1 MTDGRRKLTAT
12 LLAAAAL
19 LAAAGCG
26 SDDSED
32 TQLPPRI
39 QSSLTPHLDSIAERV
54 ADGSPGAC
62 DDIYL
67 SEEEGGD
74 LDPIDATLDR
84 VPDRVDP
91 DVRAALEQSVDR
103 LKQLVDQRC
112 DEIRG
117 MTEEDDEADV
127 ETETVPV
134 ETETEVETVPPETT
148 PAPPETTP
156 TTPPE
161 TPTTPTDEQGNGGTG
176 GGGGGGGGGNT
187 GQGQG
192 QGPTGEGP
200 PGQGGGLE
208 AP

>member
-1 MTDGRRKLTAT
+1 MTDSRRKLAAT

-19 LAAAGCG
+19 IAAAGCG
-26 SDDSED
+26 SDESED

-39 QSSLTPHLDSIAERV
+39 QSSLAPELDSIAGRV

-74 LDPIDATLDR
+74 FEPIDATLDR

-91 DVRAALEQSVDR
+91 DIRAALEQSVDR
-103 LKQLVDQRC
+103 LKQLVHRRC
-112 DEIRG
+112 EEIRG
-117 MTEEDDEADV
+117 MAEEDDETDV
-127 ETETVPV
+127 ETEAVPV
-134 ETETEVETVPPETT
+134 EPETDVEAAPPETT
-148 PAPPETTP
+148 PTPPEPTP

-161 TPTTPTDEQGNGGTG
+161 TPTPPTDDEGEDGTG
-176 GGGGGGGGGNT
+176 GGNASP